1 MKYTLVGNTGLVG
14 RNLAASHSFDGLYH
28 KANIEE
34 SFGADN
40 GLVVYSGLPCD
51 ELAANADPNAD
62 FARAEQALEN
72 IQKMKPEGLV
82 LISTTQV
89 YARSA
94 GVYEDTRPEAQ
105 KAHAYGKNRYAL
117 ESWVRA
123 AYPEALIVRLPDLF
137 GDGLD
142 RNFIYD
148 MLMPVP
154 STLDKNR
161 FHELAVKEPLVESCY
176 SPGVGGLYHL
186 EADPGQREGLKAFF
200 AGNSHNALNRTDSR
214 AVFQFYDLANLWAD
228 IQRCL
233 KLGLTLAN
241 FATEP
246 VVAGAL
252 YHFLFGETFENPLD
266 GPPPRY
272 DVRTHYGREFGGH
285 DDYIADRT
293 EVVSGIA
300 KYVGRVM
307 ADGGSP

>member
-14 RNLAASHSFDGLYH
+14 RNLAASHPFDGMYH

-40 GLVVYSGLPCD
+40 GLVVYSGLPCN

-72 IQKMKPEGLV
+72 IDRMKPEKLV
-82 LISTTQV
+82 LVSTTQV

-105 KAHAYGKNRYAL
+105 KASAYGKNRYAL
-117 ESWVRA
+117 ESWVRD
-123 AYPEALIVRLPDLF
+123 AYPEALIIRLPALF
-137 GDGLD
+137 GEGLN
-142 RNFIYD
+142 RNFIHD
-148 MLMPVP
+148 MLVPVP
-154 STLDKNR
+154 SELDKDK
-161 FHELAVKEPLVESCY
+161 FHELAAKEPLVETCY
-176 SPGVGGLYHL
+176 SPGVGGLYQL
-186 EADPGQREGLKAFF
+186 EAKPEQMEGLQAFF
-200 AGNSHNALNRTDSR
+200 AQNDFNALTRTDSR
-214 AVFQFYDLANLWAD
+214 AVFQFYDLTNLWAD

-233 KLGLTLAN
+233 KLDLTLVN

-252 YHFLFGETFENPLD
+252 YHFLFGESFENHLD
-266 GPPPRY
+266 GPPPRC

-300 KYVGRVM
+300 KYVGRAM
-307 ADGGSP
+307 LAGSGL